1 MQSGAQKMQKK
12 FNLHGKRI
20 WVAGHNGFVGSALHK
35 GLQNFDSTLLTADKA
50 NLDLR
55 KSTDVDQWVGDN
67 KIDVIFV
74 AAAKVG
80 GIEANRTFP
89 VEFMVENLQI
99 STNIIQSAYQHNV
112 CKLVNLGSSCF
123 YPRLAEQP
131 IKESSLLTAPL
142 EPTNEAYA
150 LAKITAA
157 KLCEFY
163 KKQYNKNFVT
173 LVPSNLY
180 GPGDH
185 FEPLHSHV
193 ISAMIMK
200 IHHAVNHQEEN
211 VEFWGTGSPIR
222 EFLFIDDAIEG
233 ILFACEHQEESA
245 PMNISGGEVIS
256 IYELAH
262 LIAKISKYEGELR
275 FDTSKPDGMPKK
287 VLCNEKI
294 KALGWE
300 PKTTLIEG
308 LSQTIRH
315 YQTLQG
321 LSD

>member
-1 MQSGAQKMQKK
+1 VDITKSKK
-12 FNLHGKRI
+12 I
-20 WVAGHNGFVGSALHK
+20 WVTGHNGFVGAALCKEIHK
-35 GLQNFDSTLLTADKA
+35 LECELITVNKSE
-50 NLDLR
+50 LDLR
-55 KSTDVDQWVGDN
+55 NKDQLVQWLGDYE
-67 KIDVIFV
+67 IDTIFNC
-74 AAAKVG
+74 AAKVG
-80 GIEANRTFP
+80 GIEANRTQP
-89 VEFMVENLQI
+89 VEFLADNLQI
-99 STNIIQSAYQHNV
+99 STNIIQAAFQQNV
-112 CKLVNLGSSCF
+112 DNLINLGSSCF

-131 IKESSLLTAPL
+131 IKETSLLTAPL

-185 FEPLHSHV
+185 FDPLHSHV

-200 IHHAVNHQEEN
+200 IHHAVSHQQEN

-222 EFLFIDDAIEG
+222 EFLFIDDAIQG
-233 ILFACEHQEESA
+233 ILFACQHHRNDTL
-245 PMNISGGEVIS
+245 MNISGGEVIS

-294 KALGWE
+294 KALGWQ

-321 LSD
+321 LPN